1 MVIILLVLQYL
12 GLGQVLA
19 FAPAT
24 TGAPSITGSAQAIA
38 LIGTAGAA
46 HAADLVFLTPPRAP
60 TQDGGVRRGGA
71 PWSRAGHGQAGFGLV
86 EILVVVV
93 ILAVVGA
100 FLYQYFVSTTRTVET
115 IQQQKPMSAARLAAD
130 RATVAAIRTSLTL
143 YFAQHGGYPPSK
155 DVVATLLNP
164 PPAFQCEGNDYR
176 YEPATGLVTL
186 VIDDVNRC

>member
-1 MVIILLVLQYL
+1 VWRVE
-12 GLGQVLA
+12 
-19 FAPAT
+19 APVS
-24 TGAPSITGSAQAIA
+24 GA
-38 LIGTAGAA
+38 
-46 HAADLVFLTPPRAP
+46 
-60 TQDGGVRRGGA
+60 RR
-71 PWSRAGHGQAGFGLV
+71 GQAGFGLV

-93 ILAVVGA
+93 IVAIAGA
-100 FLYQYFVSTTRTVET
+100 FLYQYFLSTTRTVET

-155 DVVATLLNP
+155 DVVASLLNP

-176 YEPATGLVTL
+176 YEPSTGLVTL